1 MKISEYFGG
10 QDQDRKAELMLK
22 ILEFRDEIYSKKRN
36 SKYTLTGESIA
47 IMALFGAA
55 FGYKPCCILHFCIN
69 AYYDIKEPLSISNE
83 DGRVLCPECV
93 KDEVVL

>member
-1 MKISEYFGG
+1 LKISEHFGG
-10 QDQDRKAELMLK
+10 QEQDSKAELILK
-22 ILEFRDEIYSKKRN
+22 ILEFRDEIFAKKERG
-36 SKYTLTGESIA
+36 KYALNGETIA

-69 AYYDIKEPLSISNE
+69 AYYDIKEPLSISIE